1 MRDGD
6 NCLQDGSP
14 VYLCNYLYRCVSFM
28 SDMCV
33 CLFVFVS
40 VHAGK
45 WLCVCLCNCLWV
57 CVCDYKKQIM
67 FAASPD
73 NCSKDQPVRW
83 GESVKYRDGSSLPK
97 ISY

>member
-1 MRDGD
+1 
-6 NCLQDGSP
+6 
-14 VYLCNYLYRCVSFM
+14 
-28 SDMCV
+28 MCV
-33 CLFVFVS
+33 CLVVCVS
-40 VHAGK
+40 VHADM
-45 WLCVCLCNCLWV
+45 WLCVSVCLCNCLWV

-83 GESVKYRDGSSLPK
+83 GESVKYRDGSSLLK